1 MGKKAITSL
10 TKFKEDVS
18 FTILKAK
25 KALVCLES
33 FDYSYIIEV
42 LCSLE
47 SNGWIWNEST
57 GIVLDLRTKATF
69 NVNGQT
75 ILRTDTLCESIKNFS
90 AQPGYKILIAR
101 VSEKLFASEPKLTSL
116 LQDFVYDNNQKNDSQ
131 KQTIVLISNAYI
143 AVPGLEHICERFA
156 LPLPDI
162 EDIDEEFGLI
172 QDGKLKTLR
181 DIHPE
186 VHPDDDKILEV
197 GEDYLNLVSL
207 ENVENSNYYCL
218 FNPKIGFIRRDE
230 NGRVER
236 IILPQDCKY
245 KFGSGFLSRQ
255 EKKISEEKHEIN
267 LETRY
272 QELVESLSGMYL
284 YDIKEL
290 LTSIII
296 KGDGRIKSRSG
307 DQTLTK
313 TIRERKKQIANN
325 SGLLEVI
332 DYDKEYWRQVADI
345 DNLLSHINDE
355 MGRIDSPSSYPPKF
369 PKPKGILLVGAP
381 GCGKSES
388 AKAIASKLD
397 KPLYRLNISNLLG
410 HKYGQSENRFIE
422 ALHTADASAPCVL
435 WIDEI
440 EKAFAGAGNESENDD
455 TLTHIVGHF
464 LTWMQEHK
472 TMVYLVATANDI
484 SRMKPEMLRKGRW
497 DETFYLRYPSFDG
510 CKTIMQTISK
520 NKFEINLKETGDE
533 VNIDI
538 IANVMCRIPMS
549 GAEIENVIVETVK
562 KHPLYENGNWCVNIE
577 DVALTLFN
585 YLSERKEFEERDIDI
600 DEDKI
605 EERDFQYIKN
615 KLIDYS
621 NCKDLESIDNNGEKT
636 NASSLLKRV
645 DKEILEI
652 KIQNCGRISDEDV
665 ENLRNLLM
673 EKYKNEESKDGRS
686 KNMKDKDDLF
696 LSMKVDKEILEMRIQ
711 NFGRISDE
719 DLPSLRNLLME
730 KYKKQYNFK
739 SASISKIK

>member
-1 MGKKAITSL
+1 MGKKGITSL
-10 TKFKEDVS
+10 TKFKEDVT
-18 FTILKAK
+18 FTISKAK

-33 FDYSYIIEV
+33 FDYSFIIEV
-42 LCSLE
+42 LCSMGSE
-47 SNGWIWNEST
+47 GWIWNEST

-69 NVNGQT
+69 RVNDQVL
-75 ILRTDTLCESIKNFS
+75 LRTDTLCESIKNFS
-90 AQPGYKILIAR
+90 AKLEYKILVAR
-101 VSEKLFASEPKLTSL
+101 VSEKLFASESKLISL
-116 LQDFVYDNNQKNDSQ
+116 LQDFVYENNQKDNSE
-131 KQTIVLISNAYI
+131 KQTIVFISNTYLAI
-143 AVPGLEHICERFA
+143 SGLEHLCERFV

-162 EDIDEEFGLI
+162 EDIDAEFGLI
-172 QDGKLKTLR
+172 WDGKLKTLR
-181 DIHPE
+181 DTHPE

-197 GEDYLNLVSL
+197 GEDYIDLVNLNK
-207 ENVENSNYYCL
+207 SNFYYL
-218 FNPKIGFIRRDE
+218 INPKNGFIRRDE
-230 NGRVER
+230 NGMVER
-236 IILPQDCKY
+236 IILPRDCKY

-255 EKKISEEKHEIN
+255 EKKISGEKHEIN

-272 QELVESLSGMYL
+272 QELVETLSGMYL

-290 LTSIII
+290 LSSIMI
-296 KGDGRIKSRSG
+296 KGDGWIKSRSG

-355 MGRIDSPSSYPPKF
+355 MDRIDSPSSYPPKF

-520 NKFEINLKETGDE
+520 NKFELKFKEIGDKVDIN
-533 VNIDI
+533 I

-549 GAEIENVIVETVK
+549 GAEIETIIVETVK
-562 KHPLYENGNWCVNIE
+562 KYPIYENGNWCINIE
-577 DVALTLFN
+577 DVALTLFE
-585 YLSERKEFEERDIDI
+585 YLSERKEFEENDIDI
-600 DEDKI
+600 NKDKI
-605 EERDFQYIKN
+605 EKRDFQYIVN
-615 KLIDYS
+615 KLNDYY
-621 NCKDLESIDNNGEKT
+621 NNKDLESSDEKARET
-636 NASSLLKRV
+636 NDSSLSMKV
-645 DKEILEI
+645 DKEILEMR
-652 KIQNCGRISDEDV
+652 IQNFGRVSDKDV
-665 ENLRNLLM
+665 ENLRELLIK
-673 EKYKNEESKDGRS
+673 KYKGEKAKDDKPKSG
-686 KNMKDKDDLF
+686 NDKDDLF

-711 NFGRISDE
+711 NFGRISDD
-719 DLPSLRNLLME
+719 DLPNLRKLLME

-739 SASISKIK
+739 SASISK